1 VRLWTP
7 SPCLQLAS
15 TLLIAAGSAVG
26 PVHPAFARPRQP
38 PGQQAPGAR
47 VNGQPL
53 FGAHDVMLLTIET
66 DLRSVV
72 RDRDSTKA
80 RWHPATL
87 RYADESGSPLTLPV
101 ELKTRGHWR
110 LDPDHCDF
118 PQLRVSFPAEQ
129 PANSP
134 FAGQD
139 RLKLTT
145 PCRPRRAKYEQYVLR
160 EYLVYR
166 LYQLLTPRSFGVR
179 LARITYL
186 DANGR
191 LEPRTMYS
199 FFVEDHDRLAARHGA
214 RVIEVEGGSFDD
226 LDSANAGL
234 VSLFQYM
241 VGGTDWSI
249 FGLHNI
255 RLLQDTL
262 TGVVSGVPYDFDW
275 TGIVDTEYAVP
286 DARLGL
292 STVRQRLY
300 RGPCRTEQ
308 EWAPIFQRFEAVRDS
323 AYALYSGVPDLDP
336 AYTRDVGKYLD
347 AFYRVIR
354 TPQLVRREL
363 IAPCRERA

>member
-1 VRLWTP
+1 M
-7 SPCLQLAS
+7 
-15 TLLIAAGSAVG
+15 TLLAGVGTAFG
-26 PVHPAFARPRQP
+26 PVHAALGPLQESPARQ
-38 PGQQAPGAR
+38 AAGAQ

-53 FGAHDVMLLTIET
+53 FSRHDVLLLTIET
-66 DLRSVV
+66 DLRSVI

-80 RWHPATL
+80 RWHAATL
-87 RYADESGSPLTLPV
+87 GYTDESGASVTLPV

-118 PQLRVSFPAEQ
+118 PQLRVGFPAAQ
-129 PANSP
+129 PPNSP

-139 RLKLTT
+139 KLKLTT
-145 PCRPRRAKYEQYVLR
+145 PCKPRRSEYEQYVLR

-179 LARITYL
+179 LARVTYL
-186 DANGR
+186 DTNGR
-191 LEPRTMYS
+191 MKPMTAYS
-199 FFVEDHDRLAARHGA
+199 FFSEDQDRLAARHGA
-214 RVIEVEGGSFDD
+214 RLIEVEGGRFDD
-226 LDSANAGL
+226 LDFDNAGL

-262 TGVVSGVPYDFDW
+262 KGIVYGVPYDFDW

-286 DARLGL
+286 DARLGI

-300 RGPCRTEQ
+300 RGPCRTEE
-308 EWAPIFQRFEAVRDS
+308 EWAPVFDRFHAIKDS
-323 AYALYSGVPDLDP
+323 AYALYGAFPDLDP
-336 AYTRDVGKYLD
+336 RYVRRTRDYLD
-347 AFYRVIR
+347 AFYRVIGS
-354 TPQLVRREL
+354 PQSVRREL
-363 IAPCRERA
+363 IVPCRERA